1 MAESDYLEHLAV
13 VGERYARALDAAGF
27 DGVILDAGAS
37 HYYFL
42 DDQAA
47 PWRPNPHFAQWLPGE
62 SCPNSCL
69 VIRAG
74 ERPRLY
80 FYQPA
85 DYWHQPPEVPGWTG
99 DAMEIL
105 VFADLVELQS
115 AVAAA
120 AARSNRMARIAE
132 RPAGPDL
139 QVVTDNPAPLIA
151 ALSYER
157 ARKTPFEIRCMA
169 AATAAAVRGHEAAR
183 SAFAAG
189 SSEFEIHLAYLA
201 AAGQIS
207 EELPYSSIVA
217 LNEHAGVLHYQHYD
231 RTPPAVRRSFL
242 IDAGA
247 SHRGYAADVTRTYA
261 VPAAPDGDLFA
272 SLVAAMD
279 AAQQKLTAAIR
290 PGVDYLQ
297 LHETAHRAVGHIL
310 ADHGVV
316 TCSADAAFAN
326 GLTRTF
332 LPHGLGHLL
341 GLQTHDVGGLQADAA
356 GTPRPPPAE
365 YPALR
370 LTRRV
375 EEDQVFTIEPGLYF
389 IPLLLDEARRAATAR
404 DVAWH
409 LVDRLLPF
417 GGIRIEDNVLVTSAA
432 VRNLTREAFAEV
444 LTGARTQSA
453 NRAERA

>member
-1 MAESDYLEHLAV
+1 MAEPDYLEHLAV
-13 VGERYARALDAAGF
+13 VGERYARALEGAGF

-62 SCPNSCL
+62 TCPNSCL
-69 VIRAG
+69 LVRPG
-74 ERPRLY
+74 EKPRLY
-80 FYQPA
+80 FHQPA
-85 DYWHQPPEVPGWTG
+85 DYWHQPPAVPGWTG

-105 VFADLVELQS
+105 VFADLAELQS

-132 RPAGPDL
+132 LPAGPEMPG
-139 QVVTDNPAPLIA
+139 VTDNPPPLIA
-151 ALSYER
+151 RLSFER
-157 ARKTPFEIRCMA
+157 ARKTPFEIRCMS

-183 SAFAAG
+183 EVFATG
-189 SSEFEIHLAYLA
+189 GSEFDIHLAYLA

-231 RTPPAVRRSFL
+231 RAPPAVRRSFL

-247 SHRGYAADVTRTYA
+247 TNRGYAADVTRTYSVA
-261 VPAAPDGDLFA
+261 TAPDGERFGA
-272 SLVAAMD
+272 LVAAMD
-279 AAQQKLTAAIR
+279 EAQQALTAAIR
-290 PGVDYLQ
+290 PGLEYLA
-297 LHETAHRAVGHIL
+297 LHESAHRAVGRIL

-316 TCSADAAFAN
+316 TCSAEAAFEN

-356 GTPRPPPAE
+356 GTPKPPPSE

-389 IPLLLDEARRAATAR
+389 IPMLLDEARRSPNAR
-404 DVAWH
+404 DVDWS

-417 GGIRIEDNVLVTSAA
+417 GGIRIEDNVLVTSTG
-432 VRNLTREAFAEV
+432 VRNLTREAFVQFE
-444 LTGARTQSA
+444 TKARTHSA
-453 NRAERA
+453 SRAERA